1 MCIDISMRCDGRS
14 DCADESDEKNCNLV
28 FIDKDKYRK
37 ESIPKLI
44 GGDAQLNVWVEIDVF
59 GISAIR
65 ELKGDFKIDFSLGLT
80 WYDSRLTFQNLK
92 ASSNIVNREVGAE
105 LWRPPIMFQKA
116 IDKREINMEYDE
128 HAYMVVLKE
137 TSGSPNDESFVH
149 EGFVY
154 HGSKNRLGYHRRF
167 LITHSCKFV
176 LTFYPFDTQHC
187 TLEVCT
193 N

>member
-1 MCIDISMRCDGRS
+1 MGQMEAVVIYCSLTCFQCDGGLYFTCNDGMCIDICMRCDGRS

-44 GGDAQLNVWVEIDVF
+44 SGDAQLNVWVEIDVF

-92 ASSNIVNREVGAE
+92 ASST
-105 LWRPPIMFQKA
+105 LS
-116 IDKREINMEYDE
+116 
-128 HAYMVVLKE
+128 VL
-137 TSGSPNDESFVH
+137 SSDS
-149 EGFVY
+149 
-154 HGSKNRLGYHRRF
+154 
-167 LITHSCKFV
+167 
-176 LTFYPFDTQHC
+176 
-187 TLEVCT
+187 
-193 N
+193 